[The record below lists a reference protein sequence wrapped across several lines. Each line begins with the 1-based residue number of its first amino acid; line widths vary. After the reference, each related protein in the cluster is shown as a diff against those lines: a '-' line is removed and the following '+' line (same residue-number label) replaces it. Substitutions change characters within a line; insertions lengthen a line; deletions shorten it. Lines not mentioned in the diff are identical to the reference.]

1 MENLLSK
8 YGKWIAAALGA
19 VGTLLSLLIF
29 TAGNTT
35 PEEKAAL
42 DGAVGNALLFA
53 YIVGLVG
60 ALAAIGSSIR
70 GLMINPQGIR
80 SAAVGVGALLLVFV
94 LSYLTADG
102 SDFEQYKNI
111 TENGSKWVS
120 TGLNAFYIMM
130 LLSVGAVVFS
140 LVYRSGMIKTSK

>member
-19 VGTLLSLLIF
+19 IGTLLSLLIF
-29 TAGNTT
+29 AAGNTT
-35 PEEKAAL
+35 PEEKVAL
-42 DGAVGNALLFA
+42 DGAVGSALLFT
-53 YIVGLVG
+53 YLVGLVG
-60 ALAAIGSSIR
+60 ALVAVGSSVR
-70 GLMINPQGIR
+70 GLIINPQGVR
-80 SAAVGVGALLLVFV
+80 SAAVGVGALLVVFV
-94 LSYLTADG
+94 LSFLMADG

-111 TENGSKWVS
+111 NESGSKWVS

-140 LVYRSGMIKTSK
+140 LVYRSGVIKTSK